1 MKMTKFWK
9 KNTAFQLTTLK
20 LAYTSIFF
28 ENLGKTFSV
37 ILTDPGKNEDKDEKI
52 QKTSTI
58 FELTTLKLDG
68 LQNVIKIWGKMFCF

>member
-1 MKMTKFWK
+1 MTKFWK
-9 KNTAFQLTTLK
+9 KNTTFQLTTRK

-58 FELTTLKLDG
+58 FELSTLKLDG
-68 LQNVIKIWGKMFCF
+68 LQNVIKI